1 MRESFVA
8 SMNDFPYLLLN
19 RTARVW
25 QGFQEMFVLKGH
37 TLSVWAVLVVDV
49 AQTLT
54 ASADKTIRLWEQ
66 SKSVKQYTGHTDVV
80 RGLALIP
87 NIGFASC
94 SNDRFVNHISFVP
107 AHSRSVSEIRVWTLD
122 GDIVYTLPGH
132 TSFVYSLALLPSGDI
147 VSGGEDRT
155 ARVWKDGECAQTI
168 VHPAISVWTVSAMPN
183 GDIVSGCSD
192 GTVRIYSAAEER
204 WASEE
209 DLKKYD
215 ELISMQAISSYV

>member
-1 MRESFVA
+1 
-8 SMNDFPYLLLN
+8 
-19 RTARVW
+19 VW
-25 QGFQEMFVLKGH
+25 QGFQEMFILKGH

-66 SKSVKQYTGHTDVV
+66 SKQVHRYNGHTDAV
-80 RGLALIP
+80 RGLALVP

-94 SNDRFVNHISFVP
+94 SNDRFVDCVHLFEATNK
-107 AHSRSVSEIRVWTLD
+107 AASEIRVWTFG
-122 GDIVYTLPGH
+122 GDVVYTLPGH

-155 ARVWKDGECAQTI
+155 ARVWKDGECTQTI

-183 GDIVSGCSD
+183 GDIVTGCSD
-192 GTVRIYSAAEER
+192 GNVRIYSAAEER

-209 DLKKYD
+209 ELTKYD
-215 ELISMQAISSYV
+215 ELISMQAIPSYASFQILLGLC